1 MSAETPSFGALL
13 KQYRLAAGLTQEALA
28 ERAGLSARAISD
40 LERGVN
46 RAPRQDTLDLLS
58 QALRLPPR
66 KRASLVTAARPA
78 VDTAAALEQSA
89 RTLHNL
95 PTAPTPLI
103 GRDQDV
109 ARATKLLERPEV
121 RLLTLTGPS
130 GVGKTRLG
138 LQVAEDMLERCDD
151 GAWFVALASIHDPAL
166 VAPAIA
172 QALDLRESAGQ
183 TPQSLLQDALR
194 QQRTLLLLDNFE
206 QVGEAAPLIAELLS
220 ACPRLK
226 VLVTSR
232 ATLHLRGEYELAVA
246 PLEQEPA
253 VTLFLQRAQAA
264 RPDLECSSETLQA
277 IAAIC
282 QRLDRLPLAIELAAA
297 RMKTLPAPALLARLS
312 SRLLLLTG
320 GALDLPERQRTMRDA
335 VAWSY
340 ELLSS
345 AEQRLFRS
353 LAVFDGGCALEA
365 AEAICSSADQAASDA
380 VLEGLTVL
388 VDQSLLR
395 AERLNGAPR
404 FTMLEIIRE
413 YALEQLQAR
422 GEADAQRRRHAEYYT
437 KLAEEA
443 SRIGPGQDARDELVT
458 QESANIRAAIAWARA
473 HRECDLGLRLA
484 TACGRIWYIRG
495 RVSELAGWFE
505 DLLALDDA
513 AGEHAATPAV
523 RLEALYG
530 VGQIAMDQGQYD
542 RVEAVARESLALAE
556 QIGNESGIG
565 NALAQLGVAA
575 EARGDLQSAAQFLE
589 EGLIHCR
596 KAGDIG
602 GEQRALLSL
611 GHIYRALGDYPRATS
626 CFKQALEQAR
636 SINLTWGIANVL
648 TSLGHLAREQGDH
661 QRALARYRES
671 LALHRSFGNKGYIAW
686 CFEGMAA
693 ALCAGGQLEQAAQ
706 LCAAAAALR
715 DSVHAP
721 RPPAEQRI
729 YDQTIAATR
738 SALGEAAFQ
747 RAWSAGADYTL
758 EEVISSAL
766 ADAPDQ
772 SAPLDEERA
781 TSARR

>member
-1 MSAETPSFGALL
+1 MSAEAPSFGALL
-13 KQYRLAAGLTQEALA
+13 RQYRLAAGLTQEALA

-40 LERGVN
+40 LERGIN

-66 KRASLVTAARPA
+66 KRASLVTAGHPA
-78 VDTAAALEQSA
+78 VDAAAALEQSA
-89 RTLHNL
+89 FPPHNL
-95 PTAPTPLI
+95 PSAPTPLI
-103 GRDQDV
+103 GRDQDI
-109 ARATKLLERPEV
+109 ARATTLLERDEV

-151 GAWFVALASIHDPAL
+151 GVWFVALASIHDPAL
-166 VAPAIA
+166 VAPAIV
-172 QALDLRESAGQ
+172 QALGLRESAGQ
-183 TPQSLLQDALR
+183 TPQRLLQDALR
-194 QQRTLLLLDNFE
+194 QQQTLLLLDNFE
-206 QVGEAAPLIAELLS
+206 QVGDAAPLIAELLS

-232 ATLHLRGEYELAVA
+232 ATLRLRGEYELTVA

-253 VTLFLQRAQAA
+253 VTLFLQRAQATQSS
-264 RPDLECSSETLQA
+264 LERSTETLQA

-312 SRLLLLTG
+312 SRLPLLTG

-365 AEAICSSADQAASDA
+365 AEAICSSADQGAPDA
-380 VLEGLTVL
+380 LLEGLTAL

-395 AERLNGAPR
+395 AERLNAAPR

-422 GEADAQRRRHAEYYT
+422 GEADTLRRRHAEYYA

-443 SRIGPGQDARDELVT
+443 SRIGPDQDARDELVL
-458 QESANIRAAIAWARA
+458 QESANIRAAIAWAR
-473 HRECDLGLRLA
+473 EQKESSLGLRLA
-484 TACGRIWYIRG
+484 NACGRIWYIRG
-495 RVSELAGWFE
+495 RTSEVMRWFE
-505 DLLALDDA
+505 ELLALDAA
-513 AGEHAATPAV
+513 AGGRAAAPAV
-523 RLEALYG
+523 RMEALYG

-542 RVEAVARESLALAE
+542 RVEAVAREGLALAE

-565 NALAQLGVAA
+565 NALAQLGVVA
-575 EARGDLQSAAQFLE
+575 EARGDLQSAVQFLE
-589 EGLIHCR
+589 QGLIHCR

-602 GEQRALLSL
+602 GEQRALVSL
-611 GHIYRALGDYPRATS
+611 GHIYRVLGDYPRATTY
-626 CFKQALEQAR
+626 FEQALEQAR

-648 TSLGHLAREQGDH
+648 TSLGHLAREQGDY

-686 CFEGMAA
+686 CFEGMAT
-693 ALCAGGQLEQAAQ
+693 ALCAEGQPEQAAQ

-715 DSVHAP
+715 EAAHTL
-721 RPPAEQRI
+721 RPPAEQQV
-729 YDQTIAATR
+729 YDQTIAAAR
-738 SALGEAAFQ
+738 SALGETAFQ
-747 RAWSAGADYTL
+747 RAWSAGAAYTV
-758 EEVISSAL
+758 EEAIAFAL
-766 ADAPDQ
+766 ADAPGGDGE
-772 SAPLDEERA
+772 SA
-781 TSARR
+781 